1 MASFGERLM
10 HAWNVFRNKRDPA
23 ELNGNPVSLGYSS
36 SSRPDRPRFSRGH
49 DRSIVTAVYNK
60 IAVDVASVNIKHVRL
75 DDNGRYHE
83 TIFSSLNDCLTMEAN
98 VDQTG
103 RQLIQD
109 IVMSML
115 DEGCVA
121 VVPVDTDINPRIT
134 GGYDI
139 LSLRTGKIT
148 QWYPDSVKVLLY
160 NEAKGMKE
168 EVIVPKKT
176 TAIIENP
183 FYAVMNEPNSM
194 LQRVI
199 RKLNLLDITD
209 EQNSSGKLD
218 LIIQLPYTVRTEQ
231 RMMEAEKRRKKIE
244 EQLVSS
250 KYGIAYADAT
260 EKVTQLNRSVENNLK
275 EQVDSFMQTLY
286 SQMGIP
292 MEVFNGTADEKVR
305 LNYFTST
312 IEPILVAICEEMIR
326 KFLTKTARTQK
337 QSIMFFQD
345 HFKLVPVN
353 NIADIADKFTR
364 NEILTANEIRS
375 ILGIKPSD
383 DPKADELRNSN
394 MPAQDRDP
402 AEGEEEPVDPEELEE
417 ARQMLLDAGLD
428 ESDLKD
434 LTDNEIVD
442 LAEEHQQNQNGG
454 ESSEED
460 GEEEESEEEQPEQ
473 AEQQKA
479 ADVQKPAQKPV
490 QRPKPQPKAEA
501 PEINPEEVK
510 EARKILIDA
519 GVPEEDLDALTDQ
532 EILDLLKELE
542 EQQGNEPKEA
552 VPRRSTA

>member
-1 MASFGERLM
+1 MASLGERLA
-10 HAWNVFRNKRDPA
+10 HAWNAFRNNKDPT
-23 ELNGNPVSLGYSS
+23 EVIKNPVSLGFSS
-36 SSRPDRPRFSRGH
+36 SNRPDRMRFTRGH
-49 DRSIVTAVYNK
+49 DRSIVTAAFNR
-60 IAVDVASVNIKHVRL
+60 IAVDVAAVNIKHVRL
-75 DDNGRYHE
+75 DDNGRYKE
-83 TIFSSLNDCLTMEAN
+83 TITSGLNNCLQLDAN
-98 VDQTG
+98 TDQTG

-109 IVMSML
+109 IVMSMF

-148 QWYPDSVKVLLY
+148 QWFPDSVKVLLF
-160 NEAKGMKE
+160 NEERGMKE
-168 EVIVPKKT
+168 EVILPKKT

-183 FYAVMNEPNSM
+183 FYAVMNEPNST

-199 RKLNLLDITD
+199 RKLNLLDQTD

-231 RMMEAEKRRKKIE
+231 RMAEAEKRRKKIE
-244 EQLVSS
+244 EQLTTS

-260 EKVTQLNRSVENNLK
+260 EKITQLNRSVENNLK
-275 EQVDSFMQTLY
+275 EQVDSFTSLLY
-286 SQMGIP
+286 SQLGIP
-292 MEVFNGTADEKVR
+292 MEVFNGTADEKMR
-305 LNYFTST
+305 LNYFNTT
-312 IEPILVAICEEMIR
+312 IEPILTAICDEMVR
-326 KFLTKTARTQK
+326 KFLTKTARTQG

-375 ILGIKPSD
+375 ILGIKPSE

-402 AEGEEEPVDPEELEE
+402 AEGEEEPVDPKELEE

-428 ESDLKD
+428 ESDLED

-442 LAEEHQQNQNGG
+442 LAEEHGGNQNGG
-454 ESSEED
+454 DSSEE
-460 GEEEESEEEQPEQ
+460 EEEPSEEQAPEPQ
-473 AEQQKA
+473 LRK
-479 ADVQKPAQKPV
+479 
-490 QRPKPQPKAEA
+490 KPQSAKSSKPQVQEE
-501 PEINPEEVK
+501 PEEEIDPEEVN
-510 EARKILIDA
+510 EAREALINA
-519 GVPEEDLDALTDQ
+519 GLSKEDLGELTDE
-532 EILDLLKELE
+532 EILDLVKRLKE
-542 EQQGNEPKEA
+542 QGNEPAEP